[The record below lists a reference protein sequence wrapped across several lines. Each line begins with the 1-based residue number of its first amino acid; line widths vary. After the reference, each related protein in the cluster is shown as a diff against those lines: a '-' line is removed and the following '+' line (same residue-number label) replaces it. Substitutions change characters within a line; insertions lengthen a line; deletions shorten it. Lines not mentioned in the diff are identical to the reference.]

1 MEFGALE
8 FRHLETEVEV
18 EWGEERRIFRR
29 DPDPIVLTRLLRLG
43 DHAEPLDQFTLD
55 PFLFQKSLQERV
67 MMHNVPRDV
76 VHFDSQG
83 NTAKIH
89 VHMVLRTHIFSK
101 FLLKKSD
108 VIVPMEDP
116 ANRIEDPI
124 LVPSTSRFTTFPI
137 RYPDLWA
144 LYKKAI
150 GSFWTVEEID
160 LAADLKDWDKLNDNE
175 KHFIK
180 HVLAFFA
187 ASDGIVM
194 ENIDLNFSKDTQIP
208 EARSF
213 YAYQGFNESIHS
225 ETYSLMIDKLV
236 RDPDE
241 KAGLFRAI
249 ETVPSVKKKAEWAL
263 EWLSNDAPF
272 AQRLVAFAC
281 VEGIFFSGSFCSIF
295 WLKKRGLMPGLSFS
309 NELIS
314 RDEGMHQEFAVTLY
328 SHLKEKTGSETI
340 RSIVQSA
347 CEVESQFITEAL
359 PCQLI
364 GMNAEEMRQYIQ
376 FVADRLLAQFGEKP
390 MYGAKNPFDWM
401 ENISLEG
408 KTNFFEKRVGDYSK
422 FMPGE
427 ETIGFDEEF

>member
-1 MEFGALE
+1 LEFGALE
-8 FRHLETEVEV
+8 FRHLETEVQ
-18 EWGEERRIFRR
+18 IKSIAC
-29 DPDPIVLTRLLRLG
+29 PDPIVLTGLLRLG

-89 VHMVLRTHIFSK
+89 VHMVLRTHIISK

-124 LVPSTSRFTTFPI
+124 LAPSTSRFTTFPI

-160 LAADLKDWDKLNDNE
+160 LATDLKDWDKLNNDE
-175 KHFIK
+175 RHFIK

-236 RDPDE
+236 RDPAE
-241 KAGLFRAI
+241 KADLFRAI
-249 ETVPSVKKKAEWAL
+249 ETVPSVKRKAEWAL

-281 VEGIFFSGSFCSIF
+281 VEGIFFSGSFCAIF

-328 SHLKEKTGSETI
+328 KNLMEKCPSKDI
-340 RSIVQSA
+340 HKIVQWA
-347 CEVESQFITEAL
+347 CEVESEFITDAL
-359 PCQLI
+359 PCKLI
-364 GMNAEEMRQYIQ
+364 GMDSGEMTQYIQ
-376 FVADRLLAQFGEKP
+376 FVADRLMTQFGEKP
-390 MYGAKNPFDWM
+390 IYGAKNPFDWM

-422 FMPGE
+422 FMPDSSE
-427 ETIGFDEEF
+427 VRFDEEF